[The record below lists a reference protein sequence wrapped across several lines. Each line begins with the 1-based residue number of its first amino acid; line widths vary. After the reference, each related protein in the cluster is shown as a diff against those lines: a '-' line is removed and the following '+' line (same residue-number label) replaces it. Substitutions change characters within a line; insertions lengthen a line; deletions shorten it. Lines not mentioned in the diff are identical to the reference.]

1 MERSLQ
7 VRCRSSVC
15 ESDSGWIVGPE
26 LAAVQSIYGGKV
38 LLDAE
43 FDVASV
49 TAELASRE
57 PSILHI
63 ASHGV
68 FSGDPATSFLLAY
81 DEKINMNQLSEIV
94 GTTRF
99 RDQPLELL
107 VLSVCETAT
116 GDERSALGL
125 AGIATLRIAPSGERG
140 DRFRRRADRIR
151 PGWNRRTAKSFSFML
166 GCPIHCASGVA
177 AAK

>member
-1 MERSLQ
+1 VRRWCSPNRSFDFVRTRCLERSLQ
-7 VRCRSSVC
+7 ARCRSSVC

-26 LAAVQSIYGGKV
+26 LAAVQSIYAGKV
-38 LLDAE
+38 LLDAD
-43 FDVASV
+43 FDLASV

-68 FSGDPATSFLLAY
+68 FAGDPAISFLLAY

-107 VLSVCETAT
+107 VLSACETAT

-125 AGIATLRIAPSGERG
+125 AGVATPRIALSGERG

-151 PGWNRRTAKSFSFML
+151 PG
-166 GCPIHCASGVA
+166 
-177 AAK
+177 